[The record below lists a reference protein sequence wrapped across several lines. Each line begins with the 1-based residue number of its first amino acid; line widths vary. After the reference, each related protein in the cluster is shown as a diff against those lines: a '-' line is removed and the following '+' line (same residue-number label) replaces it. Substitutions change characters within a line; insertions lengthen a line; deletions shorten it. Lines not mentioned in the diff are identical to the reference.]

1 MLFRSLPLRRLFP
14 NVWWGLLGAIAAV
27 AFALLLVITLV
38 RDQRRRF
45 AQSTELNQRNQE
57 AIMRLL
63 DEMGSL
69 AEGDLTVKTTV
80 SEDITGAIAD
90 SVNYAIDELRS
101 LVTTINETSE
111 QVSSSAQE
119 SQTTARHLADAAEQ
133 QAQQIST
140 ATSAINQIASSMDDV
155 SKNAERSEERRVGK
169 ECRSRWSPYH

>member
-1 MLFRSLPLRRLFP
+1 MLLRASDLSEQIGRLPIRRLFP
-14 NVWWGLLGAIAAV
+14 NVWWGLFGAIGAV

-38 RDQRRRF
+38 TEQRRRF
-45 AQSTELNQRNQE
+45 ASSIELNHRNQD

-111 QVSSSAQE
+111 QVSSSARWRAVVGV
-119 SQTTARHLADAAEQ
+119 SWADDETCSEVSL
-133 QAQQIST
+133 IVV
-140 ATSAINQIASSMDDV
+140 TSERNSSM
-155 SKNAERSEERRVGK
+155 A
-169 ECRSRWSPYH
+169 